1 MLIKVYDTIN
11 WLSKNL
17 RTHVWYNENESRS
30 DIETWSIDR
39 VVNTRVYTRNS
50 FETKIFWKRI
60 ITKPCEKL
68 TWFFLLHLVPCYGQ
82 DCGKQKHVEL
92 VTSLSLHCQEQFI
105 FEWTITVIFD
115 DLIQSG
121 FRALPKFYLLNYV
134 SRFSTS

>member
-1 MLIKVYDTIN
+1 MFSIHSNFCISLFPLFPMPFQENMIKNLMMLIKVYDTIN

-105 FEWTITVIFD
+105 F
-115 DLIQSG
+115 
-121 FRALPKFYLLNYV
+121 
-134 SRFSTS
+134 